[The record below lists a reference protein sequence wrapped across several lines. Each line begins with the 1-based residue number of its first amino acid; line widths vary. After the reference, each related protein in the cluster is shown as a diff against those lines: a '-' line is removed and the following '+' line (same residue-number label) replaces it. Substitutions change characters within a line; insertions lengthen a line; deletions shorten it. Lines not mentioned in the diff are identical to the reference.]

1 MLGIR
6 LEPQV
11 ETDLESYARET
22 GRSKSAIV
30 RDLIARHLEAHSI
43 DEQMRRAAI
52 VAGEP
57 DMQDDPMPAD
67 LTVWDD

>member
-6 LEPQV
+6 LEPRI
-11 ETDLESYARET
+11 EADLEGYARAM

-30 RDLIARHLEAHSI
+30 RDLIERHLEAHSI
-43 DEQMRRAAI
+43 DEQMRRAVI
-52 VAGEP
+52 VAR
-57 DMQDDPMPAD
+57 DTDPTEDALTAD